1 MKTFK
6 FLAVAMATAA
16 VLTAC
21 DRNPVNPDPDIKSTV
36 PEVAA
41 TEGAY
46 TVVWNAVDYAECNDL
61 VFAGNY
67 NGYSTEVANMVKF
80 EKIDGYTNWYKAV
93 ITPAEAIEQLE
104 GKPCALAS
112 DGSFPTSWDH
122 QWIGSEEK
130 PCEVVKGE
138 VEFQVEYNTETKMIV
153 KEIGSVVYV
162 RSYQFKVDPCVV
174 EPEYDIT
181 FNLTV
186 AQAMSDTD
194 KVYVVGDFVEN
205 GWTVDAY
212 EMTRT
217 DATHFTATVKAK
229 IGREYK
235 YVANA
240 SWDYEMVVAAPAE
253 GKDCSEKS
261 GNLAI
266 ADVTM
271 NDNIY
276 GFNGITA
283 TICKEESQEGV
294 MYIKCEAEGW
304 TWKEMT
310 KDAEK
315 EIYTFSTTLQEGLS
329 NVGANINNI
338 ADDTDAKWFPLETG
352 ELVAGD
358 KVVYT
363 YDATVEVPTLVIAK
377 AAE

>member
-1 MKTFK
+1 MKNFK
-6 FLAVAMATAA
+6 FLAVALATVAMF
-16 VLTAC
+16 TAC
-21 DRNPVNPDPDIKSTV
+21 EKTPVENPDIKSTV

-46 TVVWNAVDYAECNDL
+46 TVVWNAVDYSECNGL

-67 NGYSTEVANMVKF
+67 NNYDTDAANMVKF
-80 EKIDGYTNWYKAV
+80 EKIEGYTNWYKAV
-93 ITPAEAIEQLE
+93 ITPTETIEQLE

-138 VEFQVEYNTETKMIV
+138 VEFQVEYSTETKMIV

-253 GKDCSEKS
+253 GENCSPKS
-261 GNLAI
+261 GNLTI
-266 ADVTM
+266 SDVTI
-271 NDNIY
+271 NDNVY
-276 GFNGITA
+276 GFSGINA
-283 TICKEESQEGV
+283 TICKEEAVEGV

-315 EIYTFSTTLQEGLS
+315 EIYTFSTTLQEGFT

-338 ADDTDAKWFPLETG
+338 ADDKDAQWFPLEAG
-352 ELVAGD
+352 EFAAGD

-363 YDATVEVPTLVIAK
+363 YDATVETPTLVIAK

>member
-1 MKTFK
+1 M
-6 FLAVAMATAA
+6 
-16 VLTAC
+16 
-21 DRNPVNPDPDIKSTV
+21 
-36 PEVAA
+36 
-41 TEGAY
+41 
-46 TVVWNAVDYAECNDL
+46 
-61 VFAGNY
+61 
-67 NGYSTEVANMVKF
+67 
-80 EKIDGYTNWYKAV
+80 
-93 ITPAEAIEQLE
+93 
-104 GKPCALAS
+104 AS
-112 DGSFPTSWDH
+112 DGTFPTSWDH

-153 KEIGSVVYV
+153 KEIGTVVYV

-174 EPEYDIT
+174 EPEYNIT

-186 AQAMSDTD
+186 AQAMSAQD
-194 KVYVVGDFVEN
+194 KVYVVGDFVDSAWVVN
-205 GWTVDAY
+205 YY
-212 EMTRT
+212 EMKRT
-217 DATHFTATVKAK
+217 DDTHFTATVKAK

-235 YVANA
+235 YVANG

-253 GKDCSEKS
+253 GETCSAKS
-261 GNLAI
+261 GNLTI
-266 ADVTM
+266 ADVTA

-276 GFNGITA
+276 GFSGINA
-283 TICKEESQEGV
+283 TICKEEAVEGV

-315 EIYTFSTTLQEGLS
+315 EIYTFSTTLQEGFT

-338 ADDTDAKWFPLETG
+338 ADDKDAQWFPLEAG
-352 ELVAGD
+352 EFAAGD

-363 YDATVEVPTLVIAK
+363 YDATVETPTLVIAK